1 MKILPSGSSNV
12 RGLVGGGYCQ
22 RTLTVITLMYV
33 VSKKPKNQRTGYQY
47 LSLTAQANNF
57 RNSKYDRIGFI
68 INTKWR
74 NKIHMHSAN
83 NHNIHI
89 EHQKN
94 SLNKILSFP
103 VKTLKNSEDLQY
115 FHELVQDTEVLS

>member
-1 MKILPSGSSNV
+1 
-12 RGLVGGGYCQ
+12 
-22 RTLTVITLMYV
+22 
-33 VSKKPKNQRTGYQY
+33 
-47 LSLTAQANNF
+47 
-57 RNSKYDRIGFI
+57 
-68 INTKWR
+68 
-74 NKIHMHSAN
+74 MHSAN

-115 FHELVQDTEVLS
+115 FHELVQDTEVLSWLIRDIYEVAEDEKL